1 MHTNLSLF
9 GDEPSFDVPARPMKA
24 VPSAKSTVDHSRNLL
39 RPMAELTPKER
50 VLVYAQWKHDLARL
64 ENDWEDLHVQFL
76 HHQLR
81 QLVIP
86 DISVSAKKQIWAWLN
101 APLVW
106 SHPASFSAQACL
118 NICDPE
124 IDVEE
129 FRHCL
134 RRFLRRLDA
143 ERLAAAA

>member
-106 SHPASFSAQACL
+106 GRPVPFSAQACL
-118 NICDPE
+118 NIYDPE
-124 IDVEE
+124 IDVEN
-129 FRHCL
+129 FRVCL
-134 RRFLRRLDA
+134 RRFLRRLD
-143 ERLAAAA
+143 EKRREAAA